1 MKPCSAFNVG
11 ADMQIQVVYKANAL
25 TQPPHVSSHAK
36 TYFIEGLVTTLD
48 IPSLLWHAI
57 SLQHSLTAEDG
68 EYFLPSIQPRATLG
82 G

>member
-11 ADMQIQVVYKANAL
+11 AEMQIQVVYKTSAL

-36 TYFIEGLVTTLD
+36 TYFKEDLVTTLD
-48 IPSLLWHAI
+48 VPSLLWHAI
-57 SLQHSLTAEDG
+57 SLQRSLTAEDD
-68 EYFLPSIQPRATLG
+68 EHFLPSTQPRATLG